1 MADDK
6 GYPLPDGPISGYPL
20 ICVTLKIPDAL
31 QYRQDFIG
39 HIWELG
45 KWWNWEHSGVPGDTR
60 ATQAAAYWRE
70 LIYDHMVIGECPVDC
85 CDEILEAIAALQLQT
100 TTQGKL
106 NLTRDVQQQQIE
118 SQHLRDLYQERY
130 DGSPTSINPN
140 APTTDFGSSGDRLDA
155 LCAALMA
162 FVYQFAR
169 AQVQSVVA
177 SDVAAFAALATI
189 AILLIPGL
197 NLFYIAG
204 ASIALLAGGGLIGV
218 TTATAAAALQ
228 DTAALNNVV
237 CFMRNTLK
245 AQSVT
250 EANWSA
256 CLNSYPFATGSH
268 EAIICDFIKPTLTA
282 NYLPMLDMLGQAYG
296 GLING
301 EPVPECPCFVNPIN
315 LTATGYGGQTFGSF
329 PSVVESG
336 EAFDAVS
343 THVEGS
349 YPDDQVIAM
358 IFSQACVVTVHSV
371 TDWDYCDLSPSD
383 ALYGYCPTDRDPNNL
398 ANWIFTRRSSGA
410 TSIPTPWNIS
420 ANAVWFEGCVPGP
433 FTVNLT
439 LTAL

>member
-1 MADDK
+1 MADEK

-20 ICVTLKIPDAL
+20 ICVTLKIPDAP

-45 KWWNWEHSGVPGDTR
+45 KWWNWAHTGQPGDTR
-60 ATQAAAYWRE
+60 ATQAAQYWRD
-70 LIYDHMVIGECPVDC
+70 LLYAHFTIGECPVDC
-85 CDEILEAIAALQLQT
+85 CDDILAAIAALQTQT

-118 SQHLRDLYQERY
+118 SQRLRDLYQERY

-140 APTTDFGSSGDRLDA
+140 APTTDFGSSGDRYDA

-177 SDVAAFAALATI
+177 SDIVAFAALAGI

-197 NLFYIAG
+197 NLFYLAG
-204 ASIALLAGGGLIGV
+204 ASLALLAGGGLIGV

-237 CFMRNTLK
+237 CYMRDTLK

-250 EANWSA
+250 QANFAA

-268 EAIICDFIKPTLTA
+268 EAIICDFIKPTLEQ
-282 NYLPMLDMLGQAYG
+282 NYLGFLDMLGQGYS

-301 EPVPECPCFVNPIN
+301 QEVPECPCEVPVLIPIIDPN
-315 LTATGYGGQTFGSF
+315 GPWWDPGRGVCGTIVPDTDGYYLATATISGGAYFLGIAASGGQAFKVADAQWIPGCACWGYTGGDNEYFNGCAGNGWAATSDTMTRIAGGQGGSF
-329 PSVVESG
+329 QLRLKIVAP
-336 EAFDAVS
+336 
-343 THVEGS
+343 
-349 YPDDQVIAM
+349 
-358 IFSQACVVTVHSV
+358 
-371 TDWDYCDLSPSD
+371 
-383 ALYGYCPTDRDPNNL
+383 
-398 ANWIFTRRSSGA
+398 
-410 TSIPTPWNIS
+410 
-420 ANAVWFEGCVPGP
+420 
-433 FTVNLT
+433 
-439 LTAL
+439 